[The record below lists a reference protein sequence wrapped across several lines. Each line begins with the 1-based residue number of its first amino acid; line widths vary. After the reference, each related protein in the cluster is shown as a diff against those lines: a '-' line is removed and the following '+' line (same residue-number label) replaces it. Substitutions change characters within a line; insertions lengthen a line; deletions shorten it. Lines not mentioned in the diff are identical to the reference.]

1 MPELERL
8 MLHQLAEQA
17 AIVRQAYAEF
27 DYKTVVASLS
37 AFMNT
42 ELSAFYFDIRKD
54 TLYCDPPSSLARKA
68 ALTAID
74 MICDAILKWF
84 APVLSFTCEEA
95 WRLYRPGAEPSVHLT
110 LFPQGLEDFRDDA
123 LAAKWETIRAVRRV
137 VTGALEVERA
147 AKLIGS
153 SLEASPV
160 IYLPREDMSDLF
172 DVDWAEVCITSS
184 AEVVVLNPGEDAPPA
199 AFKLQ
204 DAIGI
209 GVVVEKAQ
217 GTKCARS
224 WKILPTVGEDAEYPD
239 VSPRDAAA
247 LREWKALG
255 VSV

>member
-1 MPELERL
+1 

-68 ALTAID
+68 ALTTIN

-84 APVLSFTCEEA
+84 APVLSFTSEEA
-95 WRLYRPGAEPSVHLT
+95 WRLYRPDAEPSVHLT

-123 LAAKWETIRAVRRV
+123 LAAKWEIIRNVRRV

-147 AKLIGS
+147 AKRIGS

-160 IYLPREDMSDLF
+160 VYVSDKTIFATLF
-172 DVDWAEVCITSS
+172 DIDLAEVCITSN
-184 AEVVVLNPGEDAPPA
+184 AMVTNDDAPTD
-199 AFKLQ
+199 AFRLN
-204 DAIGI
+204 DVAGVA
-209 GVVVEKAQ
+209 VVVEKAQ
-217 GTKCARS
+217 GIKCARS

-239 VSPRDAAA
+239 VSPRDAQA

-255 VSV
+255 VAV